1 MVSVVKK
8 LLPGAA
14 GTAGTGGG
22 DDDFNLVTG
31 LYHFDGSNGAQNKTF
46 LDSSSNAFSVTR
58 AGSSTQGTFSPF
70 SKDEG
75 KWSIEF
81 PVGNTN
87 TKLTLSNVTNNFALG
102 TSAFTLECW
111 VFVTA
116 DTNSYS
122 RVFHIGPYWND
133 NNAIGL
139 VVNDTASSDKIAFC
153 VYAAGGRTCV
163 STNATPMNQWT
174 HIACVRDSSGNF
186 KLFINGNLDAT
197 NTSYTSTNISPSG
210 NQTLAI
216 GSVFE
221 TSSNIQTDASFEG
234 FISNLRFVVGT
245 ALYSSSF
252 TPSTSPLTDVTNTNL
267 LTCCSNRFRDKST
280 SAHPITAIP
289 TGASPK
295 VKPFSPF
302 KPSAAY
308 DSAVNGGSFYGDGSG
323 DYASIAASSDFDV
336 LSNGTFTIDFWFY
349 RITSFGTY
357 ADYVGIFNGVSA
369 GVLLYQYSTGF
380 HVYINGTT
388 VFNVTHPAINQW
400 VHVAL
405 TRDGTTLRLFLN
417 GVLQASS
424 NASLGTSNYP
434 LNIAGDSTGR
444 AGVQGYVSDVRVV
457 KGTAVYTSAFTPPTA
472 PSTAITYTEAL
483 LSFTNGAMF
492 DQSGTTNAITRA
504 NTQLDTSVKK
514 FGTASAEFDGTS
526 DNLHLVNV
534 VPIGTSPFTIEFF
547 FRSNTTSLDTYY
559 RRMYKMASVTGQS
572 NEWCEIC
579 INHSSGSYGSGNNI
593 FVYVPDT
600 NGRIIGT
607 ATPFDNNWHHFAL
620 TRDTSNNLKMFVD
633 GTQDGSTATNAGN
646 FSQTEHL
653 VGANDTSGNGDFLGY
668 IDELRLTMKARYTS
682 NFTAPTTAFPDI

>member
-216 GSVFE
+216 GSV
-221 TSSNIQTDASFEG
+221 
-234 FISNLRFVVGT
+234 
-245 ALYSSSF
+245 
-252 TPSTSPLTDVTNTNL
+252 
-267 LTCCSNRFRDKST
+267 
-280 SAHPITAIP
+280 
-289 TGASPK
+289 
-295 VKPFSPF
+295 
-302 KPSAAY
+302 
-308 DSAVNGGSFYGDGSG
+308 
-323 DYASIAASSDFDV
+323 
-336 LSNGTFTIDFWFY
+336 
-349 RITSFGTY
+349 
-357 ADYVGIFNGVSA
+357 
-369 GVLLYQYSTGF
+369 
-380 HVYINGTT
+380 
-388 VFNVTHPAINQW
+388 
-400 VHVAL
+400 
-405 TRDGTTLRLFLN
+405 
-417 GVLQASS
+417 
-424 NASLGTSNYP
+424 
-434 LNIAGDSTGR
+434 
-444 AGVQGYVSDVRVV
+444 
-457 KGTAVYTSAFTPPTA
+457 
-472 PSTAITYTEAL
+472 
-483 LSFTNGAMF
+483 
-492 DQSGTTNAITRA
+492 
-504 NTQLDTSVKK
+504 
-514 FGTASAEFDGTS
+514 
-526 DNLHLVNV
+526 
-534 VPIGTSPFTIEFF
+534 
-547 FRSNTTSLDTYY
+547 
-559 RRMYKMASVTGQS
+559 
-572 NEWCEIC
+572 
-579 INHSSGSYGSGNNI
+579 
-593 FVYVPDT
+593 
-600 NGRIIGT
+600 
-607 ATPFDNNWHHFAL
+607 
-620 TRDTSNNLKMFVD
+620 
-633 GTQDGSTATNAGN
+633 
-646 FSQTEHL
+646 
-653 VGANDTSGNGDFLGY
+653 
-668 IDELRLTMKARYTS
+668 
-682 NFTAPTTAFPDI
+682 